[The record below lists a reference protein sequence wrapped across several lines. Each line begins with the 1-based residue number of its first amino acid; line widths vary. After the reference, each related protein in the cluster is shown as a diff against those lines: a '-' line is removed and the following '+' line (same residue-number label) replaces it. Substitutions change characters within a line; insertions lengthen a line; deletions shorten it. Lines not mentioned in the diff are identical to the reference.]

1 MKEHLGEFEE
11 LVLLTIASLATNAYG
26 VSIKE
31 FIEERTKR
39 TVSIGTLH
47 STIAHLEE
55 KGYVTSFMGEPT
67 RERGG
72 RRKRFYQLTKSG
84 SSALHYMK
92 EFRDQLWL
100 SARTSLSLFK
110 NEYSRKT
117 TPSR

>member
-11 LVLLTIASLATNAYG
+11 LVLLTIASLTTNAYG

-31 FIEERTKR
+31 FIEDRTKR
-39 TVSIGTLH
+39 SVSIGTLH
-47 STIAHLEE
+47 STITHLEE
-55 KGYVTSFMGEPT
+55 KRYVTSTMGEPT

-84 SSALHYMK
+84 RTALHEMK

-100 SARTSLSLFK
+100 SARPYLSSFK
-110 NEYSRKT
+110 
-117 TPSR
+117 